1 MNLHPVLMVLI
12 TSKRTVHLHTGQL
25 ARSSHSCDVG
35 RRRAHPGFIGNPR
48 MRLLNSLNAS
58 RFATISLASSGVE
71 QKLASLRNSSNMSA
85 TIP

>member
-1 MNLHPVLMVLI
+1 
-12 TSKRTVHLHTGQL
+12 
-25 ARSSHSCDVG
+25 
-35 RRRAHPGFIGNPR
+35 